1 MCLGEDKS
9 LEGTETHFLFST
21 WHVKKRVEKL
31 TNARKNTL
39 TTYKMFK

>member
-21 WHVKKRVEKL
+21 WLVEKRVEKL
-31 TNARKNTL
+31 QMQEKKYINSIQN
-39 TTYKMFK
+39 F